1 MLSFK
6 AQIEKLP
13 EIDRVPVIRATRA
26 VLNEV
31 LIEELANDDGN
42 PIRRSILGTALS
54 KAIKELRDYFPEAD
68 DIAPMKVSVN
78 YETE

>member
-13 EIDRVPVIRATRA
+13 DTDRVPVIRATRSI
-26 VLNEV
+26 LNEV
-31 LIEELANDDGN
+31 LLEELSSDDRN
-42 PIRRSILGTALS
+42 PMRRSIIGSALS

-68 DIAPMKVSVN
+68 DIAPMRV
-78 YETE
+78 EHRFEAE